1 MLGRVTVR
9 ASASGRVNLIGEHT
23 DYNGGFVLPMLIPV
37 RTSVMIRASR
47 DRIITLRSDAPGM
60 EPIAGSLDDPRA
72 RGMWSDYV
80 VGVADALMR
89 RGLNLGGFDAHV
101 ASEVPVGAGLASSA
115 ALLVATIR
123 ALREAFALEID
134 DREVARVA
142 HEAEYSFVGARVGRM
157 DQLVCSIGHYGEAL
171 HIDTRDM
178 TTTRIPLGNIDLDV
192 AVIDSGVRHDH
203 ASGGYNARRAECED
217 AASKL
222 GLASLRDVEN
232 EAALLALPPVLRQ
245 RVRHVVSENARV
257 ASAVDAISRG
267 DAAALG
273 AIVSA
278 GHASLRDD
286 FAVSIP
292 AIDAIV
298 AAAQKDPDVFGARL
312 TGGGFGGSVLIL
324 ALKGTGRG
332 AALRAIEAAGVTSAR
347 LVVAASTTL
356 GV

>member
-1 MLGRVTVR
+1 MTVR

-23 DYNGGFVLPMLIPV
+23 DYSGGFVLPMLIPV
-37 RTSVMIRASR
+37 RTTVMVRPSR
-47 DRIITLRSDAPGM
+47 DRIITLRSDASGM

-80 VGVADALMR
+80 VGVAETLMR
-89 RGLNLGGFDAHV
+89 RGFNLGGFDAHV

-178 TTTRIPLGNIDLDV
+178 SSTRIPLGGIDMDI

-203 ASGGYNARRAECED
+203 ASGGYNARRTESEE
-217 AASKL
+217 AATKL
-222 GLASLRDVEN
+222 GLSSLRDVES
-232 EAALLALPPVLRQ
+232 ETALLGLPPVLR
-245 RVRHVVSENARV
+245 RRARHVFTENARV
-257 ASAVDAISRG
+257 TEAVDAVSRG
-267 DAAALG
+267 DPAAFG
-273 AIVSA
+273 AIVNAS
-278 GHASLRDD
+278 HASLRDD
-286 FAVSIP
+286 FEVSIP
-292 AIDAIV
+292 VIDQIV
-298 AAAQKDPDVFGARL
+298 AAAQKDSDVFGARI
-312 TGGGFGGSVLIL
+312 TGGGFGGSVLLL
-324 ALKGTGRG
+324 ALKGAGRG
-332 AALRAIEAAGVTSAR
+332 AALRAIEASGATSAS
-347 LVVAASTTL
+347 LVVAVSTSL

>member
-1 MLGRVTVR
+1 
-9 ASASGRVNLIGEHT
+9 
-23 DYNGGFVLPMLIPV
+23 
-37 RTSVMIRASR
+37 
-47 DRIITLRSDAPGM
+47 
-60 EPIAGSLDDPRA
+60 
-72 RGMWSDYV
+72 MWSDYI
-80 VGVADALMR
+80 VGVAETLMR
-89 RGLNLGGFDAHV
+89 RGMNLGGFDAHV

-115 ALLVATIR
+115 ALLVATVR

-178 TTTRIPLGNIDLDV
+178 TTIRVPLSSIDMDV
-192 AVIDSGVRHDH
+192 AVIDSGIRHDH
-203 ASGGYNARRAECED
+203 ASSGYNTRRAECED
-217 AASKL
+217 AATKI
-222 GLASLRDVEN
+222 GLPSLRDVES
-232 EAALLALPPVLRQ
+232 ETVLLPLPPVLR
-245 RVRHVVSENARV
+245 RRARHVFTENARV

-267 DAAALG
+267 DPVALG
-273 AIVSA
+273 AIVNA

-286 FAVSIP
+286 FEVSIP
-292 AIDAIV
+292 VIDQIV
-298 AAAQKDPDVFGARL
+298 TAAQKDPDVFGARL

-332 AALRAIEAAGVTSAR
+332 AALRAIEASGATAAH

>member
-1 MLGRVTVR
+1 MTVR

-37 RTSVMIRASR
+37 RTTVMIRPSR

-72 RGMWSDYV
+72 RGMWSDYI
-80 VGVADALMR
+80 VGVAETLMR
-89 RGLNLGGFDAHV
+89 RGMNLGGFDAHV

-115 ALLVATIR
+115 ALLVATVR
-123 ALREAFALEID
+123 GLREAFALEID

-178 TTTRIPLGNIDLDV
+178 TTTRVPLSSIDMDV

-203 ASGGYNARRAECED
+203 ASSGYNTRRAECED
-217 AASKL
+217 AAAKL
-222 GLASLRDVEN
+222 GLSSLRDVASETV
-232 EAALLALPPVLRQ
+232 LLPLPPVLR
-245 RVRHVVSENARV
+245 RRARHVFTENARV

-267 DAAALG
+267 DPVALG
-273 AIVSA
+273 TIVNA

-286 FAVSIP
+286 FEVSIP
-292 AIDAIV
+292 VIDQIV
-298 AAAQKDPDVFGARL
+298 TAAQKDPDVFGARL

-332 AALRAIEAAGVTSAR
+332 AALRAIEASGATAAH

>member
-1 MLGRVTVR
+1 
-9 ASASGRVNLIGEHT
+9 VNLIGEHT

-37 RTSVMIRASR
+37 RTTVMIRPSR
-47 DRIITLRSDAPGM
+47 DRIVTLRSDASGM

-80 VGVADALMR
+80 VGVAETLMR
-89 RGLNLGGFDAHV
+89 RGMNLGGFDAHV
-101 ASEVPVGAGLASSA
+101 ASDVPVGAGLASSA
-115 ALLVATIR
+115 ALLVATVR

-171 HIDTRDM
+171 HIDARDM
-178 TTTRIPLGNIDLDV
+178 TATRVPLGTIDMDV

-203 ASGGYNARRAECED
+203 ASGGYNARRAESEE

-222 GLASLRDVEN
+222 GVSSLRDVES
-232 EAALLALPPVLRQ
+232 EASLIGLPPMLR
-245 RVRHVVSENARV
+245 RRARHVFTENARV
-257 ASAVDAISRG
+257 AAALEAISRG
-267 DAAALG
+267 DPAALG

-286 FAVSIP
+286 FEVSIP
-292 AIDAIV
+292 AIDQIV

-312 TGGGFGGSVLIL
+312 TGGGFGGSILVL

-332 AALRAIEAAGVTSAR
+332 AALRAIEASGTTSAR